1 MLDNLSGQK
10 GATGFPQHSHYWFG
24 LDSALYKESE
34 LFPVFLSDLGVAATC
49 VGLFLA
55 AQVFS
60 VWTVLVF
67 YGIPYLWL
75 NQWVGTFVRFLPP
88 SPFYP
93 PFFQYNQSKLITR

>member
-60 VWTVLVF
+60 VWAVLIF

-88 SPFYP
+88 SPFYS
-93 PFFQYNQSKLITR
+93 PFLQYNQSE